1 MSESMEL
8 NLSDQELIGEIRAGS
23 AVAFERLM
31 KRYEKLVYKIAYGL
45 TGQRESALDVTQNVF
60 LRVHSK
66 LPTYRAEGDL
76 RNWILRIASNESL
89 NWNRSRR
96 RIRETGLSDDRA
108 AAVAAAPPPQ
118 EELFSR
124 RERWGQI
131 RDSLGT
137 LNPKHRLAVVLRYVE
152 GMPVREI
159 AAVLECS
166 EGVAKNILFRS
177 LKKLRDRLAA
187 TAEIPT

>member
-8 NLSDQELIGEIRAGS
+8 NFSDQELIGEIHAGS

-76 RNWILRIASNESL
+76 RNWILRIASNESR

-96 RIRETGLSDDRA
+96 RIRETGLGDDH
-108 AAVAAAPPPQ
+108 AVTAPPAQ
-118 EELFSR
+118 EDLFSR
-124 RERWGQI
+124 RERWALI
-131 RDSLGT
+131 RDSLAT

-187 TAEIPT
+187 TVEIPT

>member
-1 MSESMEL
+1 MVERMDL
-8 NLSDQELIGEIRAGS
+8 NFSDQELIGEIRTGS

-31 KRYEKLVYKIAYGL
+31 RRYEKLVYKVAYGL

-66 LPTYRAEGDL
+66 FATFRAEGDL
-76 RNWILRIASNESL
+76 RNWVLRIAANESL
-89 NWNRSRR
+89 NWNRAQRR
-96 RIRETGLSDDRA
+96 HRASELSDELSEGA
-108 AAVAAAPPPQ
+108 TPPQ
-118 EELFSR
+118 EDLFNR
-124 RERWGQI
+124 RERWALI
-131 RDSLGT
+131 RDSLSA

-177 LKKLRDRLAA
+177 LKKMRDRLAVS
-187 TAEIPT
+187 AEIPS